1 MDYGSHAGKIM
12 IMDTYFLIKYFKCTA
27 SREEEAEVRRW
38 LADDPD
44 GSHARQYREAHLIFS
59 GMVVHGDAA
68 AAPARQKRLVPVRKI
83 LYSAAVAASLAAV
96 ATLSFFWSRYDTV
109 ERLASRTETV
119 KVPAG
124 RSMEMTLE
132 DGTAIWLNAGTEL
145 EYPTVFSRKARTV
158 RVISGEVMFDVS
170 RDEDRPFVV
179 ETFAST
185 ISVLGTKF
193 NVTVDEENKDFSA
206 ALLRGTIKVASKFS
220 DDEEFILKPNDMV
233 KMTGNHLYVDKFE
246 DAGSVECWTR
256 GLIDVAGVPFDEL
269 MRKLER
275 VYDVDIVIDRDDLP
289 EVRYTWG
296 KIRISEG
303 LDHALSVLAKASDFT
318 WERDMETGVVLIR

>member
-1 MDYGSHAGKIM
+1 MDYGSHAGKFM
-12 IMDTYFLIKYFKCTA
+12 TMDTYLLIKYFKCTA

-59 GMVVHGDAA
+59 GMVVHGDGTD
-68 AAPARQKRLVPVRKI
+68 APARTRRQVPLRKI
-83 LYSAAVAASLAAV
+83 FYSVAVAASVAIVAAV
-96 ATLSFFWSRYDTV
+96 SFSWSRYETL

-132 DGTAIWLNAGTEL
+132 DGTEIWLNAGTEI
-145 EYPTVFSRKARTV
+145 EYPSVFSRKARTV
-158 RVISGEVMFDVS
+158 KLISGEVMFDVS

-193 NVTVDEENKDFSA
+193 NVAVDEENNDFSA
-206 ALLRGTIKVASKFS
+206 ALLRGSIKVSSKLS
-220 DDEEFILKPNDMV
+220 EDEEFILEPNDMV
-233 KMTGNHLYVDKFE
+233 KMTGNHLYVGKIE
-246 DAGSVECWTR
+246 DTGSVGCWTR

-269 MRKLER
+269 MRKLEL
-275 VYDVDIVIDRDDLP
+275 VYDVEIIIDREDLP

-318 WERDMETGVVLIR
+318 WERDMETGIVLIR